1 MQLCQRIADG
11 QLLRADGFALTAAHT
26 VQGLFAVREAGGPLG
41 FDGVLLA
48 EHAQLVPDAEIVR
61 DVHPHGAGHT
71 VPAAGAANLDAAVQ
85 LVGYAFHS
93 GILGGGKRF
102 KMAKGGK
109 VVGQL
114 SLSTHAGEDHM
125 HIFVAA
131 HPAQRP
137 RGIGGIRTQGVQR
150 CGGVC
155 RQGCQRA
162 ALDRLHDDKRHAARL
177 GQLIAPV
184 AADLL
189 GTVVPVQIIV
199 LQLAEIP
206 RLVAQNILKSGRVVM
221 AGKPKVPDASC
232 GLLLPQPVHK
242 AHGFCL
248 FVPGLVQGVL
258 GFFLKPLRRFFPAVV
273 TGTVVLSIGLSLIS
287 VGVSSFGGGSSA
299 ADYGSLE
306 NLFIGLVVLIIILG
320 VKHFAKGMASSSSI
334 LIGIIA
340 GYVLC
345 FIMGMILPT
354 TAVNA
359 DGVEYTK
366 AWVLNFDKV
375 REASWF
381 ALPKVMP
388 VKPIFDMRAIVPV
401 LIMFIVTA
409 VETIGDISGVME
421 GGLGREATDKELSG
435 GVVCDGLGSSLAA
448 LFGVLPNTSFSQ
460 NVGLV
465 TMTKVVN
472 RMALACGAGVLILC
486 GLFPKLAAL
495 ISIMPQSVL
504 GGAAVMM
511 FSSIVVSGIQL
522 ITKEKLTGRNITIV
536 SVALGLG
543 YGLGANSDILRML
556 PDTMQLIFGGSGI
569 VPAAIVALVL
579 NIVLPKDEA

>member
-1 MQLCQRIADG
+1 MEKTKEYTSPYEMDGRIPWPKAIVYGLQHVLAMFVGNLTPLIVICGACGIGAASDFAEVYVELLQNAMIIAGVVTLVQLFAIGPVGGRVPIIMGTSSGFIGVFKSVAGVMGGGVIAYG
-11 QLLRADGFALTAAHT
+11 AIMGASIIG
-26 VQGLFAVREAGGPLG
+26 GLFE
-41 FDGVLLA
+41 
-48 EHAQLVPDAEIVR
+48 
-61 DVHPHGAGHT
+61 
-71 VPAAGAANLDAAVQ
+71 
-85 LVGYAFHS
+85 
-93 GILGGGKRF
+93 
-102 KMAKGGK
+102 
-109 VVGQL
+109 
-114 SLSTHAGEDHM
+114 
-125 HIFVAA
+125 
-131 HPAQRP
+131 
-137 RGIGGIRTQGVQR
+137 
-150 CGGVC
+150 
-155 RQGCQRA
+155 
-162 ALDRLHDDKRHAARL
+162 
-177 GQLIAPV
+177 
-184 AADLL
+184 
-189 GTVVPVQIIV
+189 
-199 LQLAEIP
+199 
-206 RLVAQNILKSGRVVM
+206 
-221 AGKPKVPDASC
+221 
-232 GLLLPQPVHK
+232 
-242 AHGFCL
+242 
-248 FVPGLVQGVL
+248 GVL
-258 GFFLKPLRRFFPAVV
+258 GFFLKPL
-273 TGTVVLSIGLSLIS
+273 S

-421 GGLGREATDKELSG
+421 GGLVREATDKELSG
-435 GVVCDGLGSSLAA
+435 GVMCDGLGSSLAA